1 MRLERSAGEL
11 RGEARKAVL
20 RRWVAVL
27 KVLRF
32 PVSASFSALSADH
45 PPSPSTGL

>member
-1 MRLERSAGEL
+1 MQDYHEALMRLERSAGEL
-11 RGEARKAVL
+11 RGEARTAVL

-32 PVSASFSALSADH
+32 PRVSFLLSFVC
-45 PPSPSTGL
+45 